1 MSEWWTYTLGDFLMF
16 SPATYW
22 RVVENYNK
30 NVWPVQLVGLLAG
43 FAACGLLLS
52 RRVSAAR
59 VQALL
64 LAAAFLWVGWAFFW
78 QRYATINWVARYFA
92 FAFWVQAA
100 SLLLLALLPTKSAT
114 GKTGTTQ
121 KVGWVGWVGWVL
133 ALAGLVIYP
142 LASAWGAKPW
152 NQLEFSAGF
161 GVFGILPEPT
171 ALVCLGLLLARTM
184 QTAPLFRWAL
194 SIIPTA
200 SLLVSA
206 ATLRA
211 MAQI

>member
-22 RVVENYNK
+22 RLIENYNRD
-30 NVWPVQLVGLLAG
+30 VWPAQLLGLIAG
-43 FAACGLLLS
+43 FAACGLT
-52 RRVSAAR
+52 VSQRPGAAR

-78 QRYATINWVARYFA
+78 QRYSTVNWAASYFA
-92 FAFWVQAA
+92 FAFWGQAV
-100 SLLLLALLPTKSAT
+100 LLVLLALLPVNS
-114 GKTGTTQ
+114 GTEKKRATQ
-121 KVGWVGWVGWVL
+121 KIGWVL

-142 LASAWGAKPW
+142 LASAWHFKPW
-152 NQLEFSAGF
+152 NQLDFSGVF
-161 GVFGILPEPT
+161 VGLGVFGILPEPT
-171 ALVCLGLLLARTM
+171 ALVCLGLLLARPRP
-184 QTAPLFRWAL
+184 APPLFNWAL
-194 SIIPTA
+194 AVIPSA

>member
-22 RVVENYNK
+22 RLIGNYNRD
-30 NVWPVQLVGLLAG
+30 VWPAQLAGLIAG
-43 FAACGLLLS
+43 FAACRPLLS
-52 RRVSAAR
+52 RQASTAR

-78 QRYATINWVARYFA
+78 QRYATINWAARYFA

-100 SLLLLALLPTKSAT
+100 LLVVLAALPTKSAT
-114 GKTGTTQ
+114 GKTGAIQTI
-121 KVGWVGWVGWVL
+121 GWVL

-142 LASAWGAKPW
+142 LGSAWHGKTW
-152 NQLEFSAGF
+152 SQIEVF
-161 GVFGILPEPT
+161 GVSPEPT

-184 QTAPLFRWAL
+184 QVTPLFRWAL
-194 SIIPTA
+194 TIIPSA

-211 MAQI
+211 MAQT

>member
-22 RVVENYNK
+22 RLVESYNRD
-30 NVWPVQLVGLLAG
+30 VWPTQLVGLIAG
-43 FAACGLLLS
+43 FAACGLTLS
-52 RRVSAAR
+52 RRCSAAR

-78 QRYATINWVARYFA
+78 QRYATINWAANYFA
-92 FAFWVQAA
+92 FAFWAQAA
-100 SLLLLALLPTKSAT
+100 LLVVLALLPARSGIKASTVAA
-114 GKTGTTQ
+114 
-121 KVGWVGWVGWVL
+121 KVGWCL
-133 ALAGLVIYP
+133 ALAGLLIYP
-142 LASAWGAKPW
+142 LGSAWSGKTW
-152 NQLEFSAGF
+152 SQIEVF
-161 GVFGILPEPT
+161 GVSPEPT
-171 ALVCLGLLLARTM
+171 AFVCLGLLLARPI
-184 QTAPLFRWAL
+184 QTPPLFRWVLA
-194 SIIPTA
+194 IIPSA

>member
-22 RVVENYNK
+22 RLVESYNRD
-30 NVWPVQLVGLLAG
+30 VWPAQLAGLIAG

-52 RRVSAAR
+52 RRCSAAR

-78 QRYATINWVARYFA
+78 QRYATINWAANYFA
-92 FAFWVQAA
+92 FAFWAQA
-100 SLLLLALLPTKSAT
+100 LLLVVLALLPAQSEIKVSSAAP
-114 GKTGTTQ
+114 
-121 KVGWVGWVGWVL
+121 KVGWCL
-133 ALAGLVIYP
+133 ALAGLLIYP
-142 LASAWGAKPW
+142 LGSAWSGKVW
-152 NQLEFSAGF
+152 SQMEVF
-161 GVFGILPEPT
+161 GVSPEPT
-171 ALVCLGLLLARTM
+171 ALVCLGLLLARPM
-184 QTAPLFRWAL
+184 QTAQLFRWVL
-194 SIIPTA
+194 TIIPSA

>member
-22 RVVENYNK
+22 RLIENYNRD
-30 NVWPVQLVGLLAG
+30 VWPAQLAGLIAG

-52 RRVSAAR
+52 RQASAAR
-59 VQALL
+59 AQALL

-78 QRYATINWVARYFA
+78 QRYATINWAAGYFA

-100 SLLLLALLPTKSAT
+100 LLMVLAGLPTKSAT
-114 GKTGTTQ
+114 GKTGAIQTI
-121 KVGWVGWVGWVL
+121 GWVL

-142 LASAWGAKPW
+142 LGSAWHGKTW
-152 NQLEFSAGF
+152 SQMEVF
-161 GVFGILPEPT
+161 GVSPEPT
-171 ALVCLGLLLARTM
+171 ALVCLGLLLARPM
-184 QTAPLFRWAL
+184 QATPLFRWAL
-194 SIIPTA
+194 TIIPSA

-211 MAQI
+211 MAQT

>member
-22 RVVENYNK
+22 RLIENYNK
-30 NVWPVQLVGLLAG
+30 DVWPAQLVGLIAG

-52 RRVSAAR
+52 RRAGAAR

-78 QRYATINWVARYFA
+78 QRYATINWAASYFA
-92 FAFWVQAA
+92 FAFWLQAA
-100 SLLLLALLPTKSAT
+100 LLAVLASLPTKSAT
-114 GKTGTTQ
+114 GKTGTAQ
-121 KVGWVGWVGWVL
+121 KLGWVL
-133 ALAGLVIYP
+133 ALTGLVIYP

-152 NQLEFSAGF
+152 NQLESFAGS
-161 GVFGILPEPT
+161 GVFGLLPEPT

-184 QTAPLFRWAL
+184 QAAPPFRWAL
-194 SIIPTA
+194 AIIPSA